1 MTRMLQTK
9 WIKNLRAALAGAGL
23 VTAPAALHAQSGAE
37 AAKGAL
43 ELVDPKVLRVCAD
56 PSSLPSSNQAGE
68 GFENRIAELLAKQLG
83 KSLEYTFYPNSTGFV
98 RQTLNALKC
107 DVIMGMPQGDDIVQ
121 GTNPYYR
128 TSFVLAARKDGQFAN
143 VEGLKDPRLKGA
155 KIGIVAGTPP
165 ATYLAING
173 LLPNIK
179 SYHLVVDTRVDSPS
193 AEMMKDLENGSIDI
207 ALLWG
212 PIAGYYAKQ
221 AKTPVEIVPLINEE
235 GGPRMIF
242 RIGMGVRH
250 TDQEWKRQLNLFI
263 AQNKEAINQILS
275 DYGVPLLDDNDKP
288 ITH

>member
-1 MTRMLQTK
+1 MRQDG
-9 WIKNLRAALAGAGL
+9 WIEILRAALGAMAFA
-23 VTAPAALHAQSGAE
+23 VFPAALQAQSGTE

-56 PSSLPSSNQAGE
+56 PSSLPSSNAAGE

-83 KSLEYTFYPNSTGFV
+83 KKLEYTFYPNSTGFV

-128 TSFVLAARKDGQFAN
+128 TSFVLAAVKNGKFAD
-143 VEGLKDPRLKGA
+143 VETLKDPRLKDA

-165 ATYLAING
+165 ATYLAMNG

-179 SYHLVVDTRVDSPS
+179 SYHLVVDTRVESPTQ
-193 AEMMKDLENGSIDI
+193 AMMKDLEEGTIDV

-212 PIAGYYAKQ
+212 PIAGYHAKN
-221 AKTPVEIVPLINEE
+221 AKIPVAVVPLIKEE
-235 GGPRMIF
+235 GGPRMVF

-250 TDQEWKRQLNLFI
+250 TDQEWKRQLNQFI
-263 AQNKEAINQILS
+263 AQNKDAINQILS
-275 DYGVPLLDDNDKP
+275 DYGVPLLDDNDRP

>member
-1 MTRMLQTK
+1 MVQIR
-9 WIKNLRAALAGAGL
+9 WIEILRAGLASAALAAMPS
-23 VTAPAALHAQSGAE
+23 VVHSQSRAD

-56 PSSLPSSNQAGE
+56 PSSLPLSNQAGE
-68 GFENRIAELLAKQLG
+68 GFENRIAELLANHLG

-128 TSFVLAARKDGQFAN
+128 TSFVLAAAKNGKYAD
-143 VEGLKDPRLKGA
+143 VESLKDPRLKEA

-179 SYHLVVDTRVDSPS
+179 SYHLVVDTRVESPTQ
-193 AEMMKDLENGSIDI
+193 AMMQDLEAGNIDV

-212 PIAGYYAKQ
+212 PIAGYYAKH
-221 AKTPVEIVPLINEE
+221 AGTPIEIVPLIKEE

-250 TDQEWKRQLNLFI
+250 TDQEWKRQLNQFI
-263 AQNKEAINQILS
+263 AQNKDAIDKILT
-275 DYGVPLLDDNDKP
+275 DYGVPLLDDNDHP